1 MFKDIG
7 YKIET
12 VAAVVCAIGI
22 GVSIFGGLTLAF
34 VLNQMVLGIV
44 IIIGGTLVSWLS
56 TILMYGFGT
65 LVRTNEENN
74 EKLNRLNENLDQLV
88 EISERQ
94 RVLTSVLVKLTRNDP
109 DEQE

>member
-12 VAAVVCAIGI
+12 VASVVCAIGI
-22 GVSIFGGLTLAF
+22 GISLVVGLGLAL
-34 VLNQMVLGIV
+34 VYEQMVLGIIV
-44 IIIGGTLVSWLS
+44 ALGGMLISWLS

-65 LVRTNEENN
+65 LVRTNEEMN
-74 EKLNRLNENLDQLV
+74 EKIYQMNENLDQLV